1 MLAYVTEEES
11 FLPRPD
17 RWSRSSQCYP
27 SFSLLGRRLECFLY
41 DGHSQS
47 PKENIRN
54 MTADSGIWQRIF
66 LIPRLVFTQER
77 MSYKSVLFCTCE
89 ISGDL
94 WRFEMEITTQF
105 QFVCTLYDGSKHSS
119 LLNDKLVIGNME
131 TFIPA
136 TTCLGVISSE
146 IGKEIG
152 LDNGEFTDQ
161 LIRKCNSR

>member
-1 MLAYVTEEES
+1 
-11 FLPRPD
+11 
-17 RWSRSSQCYP
+17 
-27 SFSLLGRRLECFLY
+27 
-41 DGHSQS
+41 
-47 PKENIRN
+47 
-54 MTADSGIWQRIF
+54 
-66 LIPRLVFTQER
+66 
-77 MSYKSVLFCTCE
+77 
-89 ISGDL
+89 
-94 WRFEMEITTQF
+94 MEITTQF